1 MTMPP
6 RERFKLEQEYEA
18 YKGTLSWD
26 EWLEK
31 RLESQQSYAVYRE
44 NGGTLDLDVWLA
56 AGEPTATD
64 ERASNAWLDSLA
76 AYLQSQI
83 DSKAMSF
90 DEAVLIEKDMFSRL
104 FGQGKYEGERK
115 SVIELPSWLR
125 TDVEDYRKSL
135 PIQEQQRLDEEAALK
150 QQQAQ
155 DIATQ
160 KMQLPL
166 GAGGTIPQ
174 QINAGQLAI
183 RNLQIQSEAAPAHLK
198 GVINQQIADLQRGIE
213 QLWETETAMGR
224 ARQEA
229 LEPSATEDQWPGS
242 SAIKFAEKYN
252 TTPEAAMKTAQR
264 YNLDRES
271 NVGEE
276 SGEFTGLTVEEQADL
291 RAVGDEETQRSSD
304 VASAREKPVKPFE
317 VPTFGELDTTGSP
330 SWKSWFAQRYP
341 TIVSRFKGG
350 EGGERTETGWASFLK
365 TERERIQA
373 EFTKQTPYSRG
384 ERPSAFAPKIKTVA
398 W

>member
-1 MTMPP
+1 MTTQWPEE
-6 RERFKLEQEYEA
+6 ERSGKRKA
-18 YKGTLSWD
+18 YD
-26 EWLEK
+26 YY
-31 RLESQQSYAVYRE
+31 RAV
-44 NGGTLDLDVWLA
+44 GGTKDWYAWLA
-56 AGEPTATD
+56 AGEPSVSEVT
-64 ERASNAWLDSLA
+64 ERNNL
-76 AYLQSQI
+76 AYLGYLGVWLNSEIAAGVLKEEQASAI
-83 DSKAMSF
+83 VDNEEAMMYGLG
-90 DEAVLIEKDMFSRL
+90 A
-104 FGQGKYEGERK
+104 YEGAPKQFFEMPSYNKVTSYIRG
-115 SVIELPSWLR
+115 LP
-125 TDVEDYRKSL
+125 V
-135 PIQEQQRLDEEAALK
+135 QEQRRLEEEAALK
-150 QQQAQ
+150 QQQEQ

-229 LEPSATEDQWPGS
+229 LEPSAAEEQWPGS

-252 TTPEAAMKTAQR
+252 TTPEAAMKTARR

-291 RAVGDEETQRSSD
+291 RAVGDEEIQRSSD

-330 SWKSWFAQRYP
+330 AWKSWFAQRYP

-350 EGGERTETGWASFLK
+350 EGGERTETGWAGFLK